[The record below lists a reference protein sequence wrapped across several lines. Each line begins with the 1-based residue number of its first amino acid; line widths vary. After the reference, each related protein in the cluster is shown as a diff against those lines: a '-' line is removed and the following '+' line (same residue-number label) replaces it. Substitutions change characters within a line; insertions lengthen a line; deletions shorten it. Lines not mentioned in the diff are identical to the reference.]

1 MKCLFRKINKKFL
14 YSICIFV
21 LLLILMI
28 AGGNRPVICVV
39 VATAGGLSGWFMDDI
54 LNKKRHRKMTQSYEM
69 HMPDLL
75 VDVAMLME
83 AGMNVWDAICRCAA
97 TGDKKK
103 PLYTA
108 LDKAVLSVEKGI
120 CNDYCVAL
128 EKMAEECRCSCVS
141 NFVSLV
147 VQNCRKGNGQI
158 IQVLISSASYYRS
171 ERKNTATKL
180 AGEATTLML
189 LPSAAV
195 LVALILLMAAPAIIQ
210 MIGGL

>member
-1 MKCLFRKINKKFL
+1 MLRKINKKIIYGACGF
-14 YSICIFV
+14 FV
-21 LLLILMI
+21 LLVLMI
-28 AGGNRPVICVV
+28 LGGNKPLLCI
-39 VATAGGLSGWFMDDI
+39 VAGAFGGVMGYFAEDI
-54 LNKKRHRKMTQSYEM
+54 VKRRKVARLRRSYDM
-69 HMPDLL
+69 QIPDLL

-83 AGMNVWDAICRCAA
+83 SGLNVWEAICRSCA

-103 PLYTA
+103 PLYAA
-108 LDKAVLSVEKGI
+108 LDKAVKSVEKGI
-120 CNDYCVAL
+120 CSDYCVAL
-128 EKMAEECRCSCVS
+128 ENMAQECRCTSVT

-147 VQNCRKGNGQI
+147 VQNSRKGNDMI
-158 IQVLISSASYYRS
+158 IQVLVNSASFYRS

-195 LVALILLMAAPAIIQ
+195 LVAMILLMVAPAVIQ